1 MVKDWRYFNQAV
13 VPQQYARLVKVNVDQ

>member
-13 VPQQYARLVKVNVDQ
+13 VPQQYARLAKVNVDQ